1 MQAVGHHGD
10 VIEVAE
16 QRHHLQHRAARV
28 EDNRVAVVDV
38 ANGCFS
44 NQPFLH
50 GVDQRFV
57 IDGRIGLVFI

>member
-10 VIEVAE
+10 VIEVAK

-38 ANGCFS
+38 ANGCFG
-44 NQPFLH
+44 NQPFCTVLIN
-50 GVDQRFV
+50 V
-57 IDGRIGLVFI
+57 L